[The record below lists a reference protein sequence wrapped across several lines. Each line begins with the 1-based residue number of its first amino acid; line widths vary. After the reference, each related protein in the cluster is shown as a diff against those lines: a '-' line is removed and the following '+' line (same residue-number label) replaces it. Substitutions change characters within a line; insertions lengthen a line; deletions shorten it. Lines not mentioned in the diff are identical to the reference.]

1 MRGISTS
8 GEGGIL
14 APAPYASP
22 PEANVRTRLL
32 TRRLPSATRG
42 RASSYS
48 RERVASQVEEHPPR
62 AYALGLRD
70 ERVWGYGF
78 GDGSGISDIGS
89 DFVRARLARWG
100 ACGITSRSS
109 ASGSSKFVRTTWAW
123 GKRPCSKVYTTPQ
136 HIVRSPG
143 AGLDVSLSLF
153 FVWWGGELG
162 EERVG
167 ATTGVRRPASRARG
181 CGHARTTL
189 WWVARTRTA
198 DAGGVN
204 VTRAYYY

>member
-1 MRGISTS
+1 MVRGIVLAFGPVLMFLHDAFLALWRGISTS

-22 PEANVRTRLL
+22 PEAN
-32 TRRLPSATRG
+32 
-42 RASSYS
+42 
-48 RERVASQVEEHPPR
+48 VEEHPPR

-136 HIVRSPG
+136 HIVRVRVP
-143 AGLDVSLSLF
+143 
-153 FVWWGGELG
+153 LG
-162 EERVG
+162 
-167 ATTGVRRPASRARG
+167 
-181 CGHARTTL
+181 
-189 WWVARTRTA
+189 
-198 DAGGVN
+198 
-204 VTRAYYY
+204 